1 MIDEEIEKEA
11 EVEEEN
17 KEAQLE
23 QPEEEIKHEEDES
36 NDVSADGLVRLQKII
51 ADRGFCSRRKAED
64 YITAGKVKVNH
75 KVVDKLDRKSVV

>member
-17 KEAQLE
+17 KEVQLE

-36 NDVSADGLVRLQKII
+36 NDVSADGLVRLQKLLLIEDSALVVKLRII
-51 ADRGFCSRRKAED
+51 
-64 YITAGKVKVNH
+64 
-75 KVVDKLDRKSVV
+75 

>member
-17 KEAQLE
+17 KEVQEVEEENKEAQLD

-36 NDVSADGLVRLQKII
+36 NDVSADGLVRLQK
-51 ADRGFCSRRKAED
+51 
-64 YITAGKVKVNH
+64 
-75 KVVDKLDRKSVV
+75 L